1 MTLFV
6 MPFEDKSIKEA
17 LQKYWII
24 FDLFRPKLVSQENVL
39 SY

>member
-6 MPFEDKSIKEA
+6 IPFEDKLIKEG

-24 FDLFRPKLVSQENVL
+24 FDLFRPKLVSQE
-39 SY
+39 S